1 MHIIIG
7 LITALATL
15 LYIMDR
21 LGLDIGWLNPWAW
34 RRRRAWAKKYEGDPI
49 YSVEDPMQIAAILVV
64 GTVRMA
70 GDLSAEKQTVLLE
83 LFESTFSLDARSA
96 KDLYTSAAHLL
107 GSPQV
112 IRTQL
117 ENLVERHPSVFTP
130 EQTASFVRMI
140 ETAVDR
146 PDDSLRAF
154 VEEMQNKLGSAAPKS
169 DWG

>member
-70 GDLSAEKQTVLLE
+70 GDLSADKQALLLE
-83 LFESTFSLDARSA
+83 LFETTFSLDTRNARE
-96 KDLYTSAAHLL
+96 LYTSAAHLL

-112 IRTQL
+112 IQTQL
-117 ENLVERHPSVFTP
+117 ENLVERNQSVFTP
-130 EQTASFVRMI
+130 EQTGSFVQMI
-140 ETAVDR
+140 EKAVED
-146 PDDSLRAF
+146 PDESLRAF
-154 VEEMQNKLGSAAPKS
+154 VKDMQNKLGTDVAQGH
-169 DWG
+169 WG

>member
-1 MHIIIG
+1 MHIVIG

-21 LGLDIGWLNPWAW
+21 LGLDVGWLNPWAW

-49 YSVEDPMQIAAILVV
+49 YSVDDPMQIAAILVV

-70 GDLSAEKQTVLLE
+70 GDLSAEKQSLLLE
-83 LFESTFSLDARSA
+83 LFESTFSLDSKTA

-117 ENLVERHPSVFTP
+117 ENLVERNPSVFTP
-130 EQTASFVRMI
+130 EQTNSFVHMI
-140 ETAVDR
+140 EKAVEH
-146 PDDSLRAF
+146 PDESLRAF
-154 VEEMQNKLGSAAPKS
+154 VAEMQGKLGSEAPQGA
-169 DWG
+169 WG

>member
-7 LITALATL
+7 LITALGTL

-21 LGLDIGWLNPWAW
+21 LGIDIGWLNPWAW
-34 RRRRAWAKKYEGDPI
+34 RRRREWAKKYEGDPI

-70 GDLSAEKQTVLLE
+70 GDLSAEKQSLLLE
-83 LFESTFSLDARSA
+83 LFESTFSLDRKTA

-112 IRTQL
+112 IQTQL
-117 ENLVERHPSVFTP
+117 ENLVERNDSVFTP
-130 EQTASFVRMI
+130 EQTDSFVQMI
-140 ETAVDR
+140 EKAVDD

-154 VEEMQNKLGSAAPKS
+154 VAEMQDKLGSQAQQGA
-169 DWG
+169 WA